1 MAVKYSEIHAEKTI
15 EKLSPDEKKYLD
27 KLEAYTD
34 EVIKKDYGVNSTE
47 HMYLDESKVEA
58 CLKGL
63 PVIRRSVVE
72 LAWKELYKGAEW
84 ELSSSRHRDEIVWR
98 ISPIKK

>member
-1 MAVKYSEIHAEKTI
+1 MAVKYSDIHAEKI
-15 EKLSPDEKKYLD
+15 VEKLSADEKKYLD

-34 EVIKKDYGVNSTE
+34 EVIKKDYGVLSTDSL
-47 HMYLDESKVEA
+47 YLDESKVDA

-84 ELSSSRHRDEIVWR
+84 ELSSSRLRDEIVWR